1 MVSSAHHVELLPL
14 SGIVLS
20 DLSDIGLPEDKS
32 KQDRFTSQI
41 GVTFLPA
48 KLFVALSASMRPPL
62 AASTIWLQKKSH

>member
-20 DLSDIGLPEDKS
+20 DLSDLGLPEAKDKL
-32 KQDRFTSQI
+32 RICQI
-41 GVTFLPA
+41 SVTFLPA